1 MTDMEHKSE
10 SEHEHKSESE
20 HEDKSESEHEDK
32 SESGSGSESGTD
44 SDSGEG
50 SENEQRL
57 HNYINDTLEN
67 AIVMDT
73 MWHVLKMYMV
83 AIIVL
88 YLYIIMFRE

>member
-1 MTDMEHKSE
+1 MTDM
-10 SEHEHKSESE
+10 EHKSESE
-20 HEDKSESEHEDK
+20 HEDKSESGSEAND
-32 SESGSGSESGTD
+32 ESGPGTD

-88 YLYIIMFRE
+88 YIYIIMFRE